1 MQSPSSPTPSL
12 PTQNRFL
19 LITALTLV
27 DSLHFVFARLLLPY
41 VSPGVS
47 AMYVLAFATLEVG
60 VFGALSGRINIM
72 TMRRNLVFFLIIGFL
87 VAISTNI
94 NYEAVA
100 FIDPGTASLL
110 SQTSIIF
117 GLALGLFWLRD
128 KLTRKQLLGAV
139 IAIVG
144 VLIITFQPGDYLRLG
159 SFMVLV
165 SSFLYA
171 LHAAITKRYGSD
183 IEFVDFFFFRL
194 LCTTAFLFIFALGRQ
209 QLALPSWKAVLLL
222 ILVGTVD
229 VVISRTLYYVT
240 LRRMDMSV
248 HAIILTLSPVA
259 TVLWSL
265 LLFSTFPTWGQM
277 IGGAAVLLGVL
288 IVTLN
293 QVRE

>member
-1 MQSPSSPTPSL
+1 
-12 PTQNRFL
+12 
-19 LITALTLV
+19 
-27 DSLHFVFARLLLPY
+27 
-41 VSPGVS
+41 
-47 AMYVLAFATLEVG
+47 
-60 VFGALSGRINIM
+60 
-72 TMRRNLVFFLIIGFL
+72 MRRNLIFFLIIGFL
-87 VAISTNI
+87 VAASTNI

-117 GLALGLFWLRD
+117 GLALGLLWLRD
-128 KLTRKQLLGAV
+128 KLTKKQLLGAL
-139 IAIVG
+139 IAILG

-159 SFMVLV
+159 SLMVLM

-171 LHAAITKRYGSD
+171 LHTAISKRFGSN
-183 IEFVDFFFFRL
+183 INFVDFFFFRL
-194 LCTTAFLFIFALGRQ
+194 LCTTLFLFLFSLGRQ
-209 QLALPSWKAVLLL
+209 QLALPGWKAVVLL

-229 VVISRTLYYVT
+229 VVISRTLFYVT

-265 LLFSTFPTWGQM
+265 LLFNTFPTWGQM
-277 IGGAAVLLGVL
+277 IGGTAVLLGVL

-293 QVRE
+293 QVR

>member
-1 MQSPSSPTPSL
+1 MINPSSNIPIAPI
-12 PTQNRFL
+12 QNRFL
-19 LITALTLV
+19 LIAALTLV

-41 VSPGVS
+41 ISPSVS

-60 VFGALSGRINIM
+60 IFGVLSKTINVM
-72 TMRRNLVFFLIIGFL
+72 SMRRNPVFFLIIGFL
-87 VAISTNI
+87 VAASTNI

-117 GLALGLFWLRD
+117 GLVLGLFWLRD
-128 KLTRKQLLGAV
+128 KLSRNQLFGAI
-139 IAIVG
+139 IAILG

-159 SFMVLV
+159 SLMVLM

-171 LHAAITKRYGSD
+171 LHTAITKRYGSD
-183 IEFVDFFFFRL
+183 IKFVDFFFFRL
-194 LCTTAFLFIFALGRQ
+194 LCTTLFLFIFSLGRQ
-209 QLALPSWKAVLLL
+209 QLALPSWKALILL

-229 VVISRTLYYVT
+229 VVISRTLFYVA
-240 LRRMDMSV
+240 LRRMDMSI

-265 LLFSTFPTWGQM
+265 LLFSTFPTWGQI

-293 QVRE
+293 QAR

>member
-1 MQSPSSPTPSL
+1 MQNPSSSIL
-12 PTQNRFL
+12 PAQIQNRFL
-19 LITALTLV
+19 LITTLTLV

-41 VSPGVS
+41 ISPGVS

-60 VFGALSGRINIM
+60 IFGVLSKSINIK
-72 TMRRNLVFFLIIGFL
+72 TMRRNLIFFLIIGFL
-87 VAISTNI
+87 VAASTNI

-117 GLALGLFWLRD
+117 GLALGLLWLRD
-128 KLTRKQLLGAV
+128 KLTKKQLLGAL
-139 IAIVG
+139 IAILG

-159 SFMVLV
+159 SLMVLM

-171 LHAAITKRYGSD
+171 LHTAISKRYGSN
-183 IEFVDFFFFRL
+183 IKFVDFFFFRL
-194 LCTTAFLFIFALGRQ
+194 LCTTLFLFLFSLGRQ
-209 QLALPSWKAVLLL
+209 QLALPGWKAVVLL

-229 VVISRTLYYVT
+229 VVISRTLFYVT

-293 QVRE
+293 QVR

>member
-1 MQSPSSPTPSL
+1 MQRPSSPSPSL
-12 PTQNRFL
+12 PIQNRFA
-19 LITALTLV
+19 LITVLTLV

-41 VSPGVS
+41 ISPGVS

-60 VFGALSGRINIM
+60 VFGLLSGRINIT

-87 VAISTNI
+87 VAASTNI

-117 GLALGLFWLRD
+117 GLALGLWWLRD
-128 KLTRKQLLGAV
+128 KLTRKQLLGAL

-144 VLIITFQPGDYLRLG
+144 VLIISFQPGDYLRLG
-159 SFMVLV
+159 SIMVLV
-165 SSFLYA
+165 SAFLYA

-194 LCTTAFLFIFALGRQ
+194 LCTTAFLFIFAASRQ

-222 ILVGTVD
+222 VLVGTVD

-293 QVRE
+293 QVR

>member
-1 MQSPSSPTPSL
+1 
-12 PTQNRFL
+12 
-19 LITALTLV
+19 
-27 DSLHFVFARLLLPY
+27 
-41 VSPGVS
+41 
-47 AMYVLAFATLEVG
+47 
-60 VFGALSGRINIM
+60 M
-72 TMRRNLVFFLIIGFL
+72 TIRRNLIFFLIIGFL
-87 VAISTNI
+87 VAASTNI

-117 GLALGLFWLRD
+117 GLALGLLWLRD
-128 KLTRKQLLGAV
+128 KLTKKQLLGAL
-139 IAIVG
+139 IAILG

-159 SFMVLV
+159 SLMVLM

-171 LHAAITKRYGSD
+171 LHTAISKRFGSN
-183 IEFVDFFFFRL
+183 INFVDFFFFRL
-194 LCTTAFLFIFALGRQ
+194 LCTTLFLFLFSLGRQ
-209 QLALPSWKAVLLL
+209 QLALPGWKAVVLL

-229 VVISRTLYYVT
+229 VVISRTLFYVT

-293 QVRE
+293 QVR

>member
-1 MQSPSSPTPSL
+1 
-12 PTQNRFL
+12 
-19 LITALTLV
+19 
-27 DSLHFVFARLLLPY
+27 
-41 VSPGVS
+41 
-47 AMYVLAFATLEVG
+47 MYVLAFATLEVG
-60 VFGALSGRINIM
+60 IFGVLSKSINIK
-72 TMRRNLVFFLIIGFL
+72 TMRRNLIFFLIIGFL
-87 VAISTNI
+87 VAASTNI

-117 GLALGLFWLRD
+117 GLALGLLWLRD
-128 KLTRKQLLGAV
+128 KLTKKQLLGAL
-139 IAIVG
+139 IAILG

-159 SFMVLV
+159 SLMVLM

-171 LHAAITKRYGSD
+171 LHTAISKRFGSN
-183 IEFVDFFFFRL
+183 INFVDFFFFRL
-194 LCTTAFLFIFALGRQ
+194 LCTTLFLFLFSLGRQ
-209 QLALPSWKAVLLL
+209 QLALPGWKAVVLL

-229 VVISRTLYYVT
+229 VVISRTLFYVT

-265 LLFSTFPTWGQM
+265 LLFNTFPTWGQM
-277 IGGAAVLLGVL
+277 IGGTAVLLGVL

-293 QVRE
+293 QVR

>member
-1 MQSPSSPTPSL
+1 MQRPSSPSPSL
-12 PTQNRFL
+12 PIQNRFA
-19 LITALTLV
+19 LITVLTLV

-41 VSPGVS
+41 ISPGVS

-60 VFGALSGRINIM
+60 VFGLLSGRINIT

-87 VAISTNI
+87 VAASTNI

-117 GLALGLFWLRD
+117 GLALGLWWLRD
-128 KLTRKQLLGAV
+128 KLTRKQLLGAL
-139 IAIVG
+139 ISIVG
-144 VLIITFQPGDYLRLG
+144 VLIISFQPGDYLRLG
-159 SFMVLV
+159 SIMVLV
-165 SSFLYA
+165 SAFLYA

-194 LCTTAFLFIFALGRQ
+194 LCTTAFLFIFAASRQ

-222 ILVGTVD
+222 VLVGTVD

-265 LLFSTFPTWGQM
+265 LLFSSFPTWGQM

-293 QVRE
+293 QVR

>member
-1 MQSPSSPTPSL
+1 MQRPSSPSPSL
-12 PTQNRFL
+12 PIQNRFA
-19 LITALTLV
+19 LITVLTLV
-27 DSLHFVFARLLLPY
+27 DSLHFVFARLLLQY
-41 VSPGVS
+41 ISPGVS

-60 VFGALSGRINIM
+60 VFGLLSGRINIT

-87 VAISTNI
+87 VAASTNI

-117 GLALGLFWLRD
+117 GLALGLWWLRD
-128 KLTRKQLLGAV
+128 KLTRKQLLGAL

-144 VLIITFQPGDYLRLG
+144 VLIISFQPGDYLRLG
-159 SFMVLV
+159 SIMVLV
-165 SSFLYA
+165 SAFLYA

-194 LCTTAFLFIFALGRQ
+194 LCTTAFLFIFAASRQ

-222 ILVGTVD
+222 VLVGTVD

-293 QVRE
+293 QVR

>member
-1 MQSPSSPTPSL
+1 MQNKSSNIPTAHI
-12 PTQNRFL
+12 QNRFL

-41 VSPGVS
+41 ISPSVS

-60 VFGALSGRINIM
+60 IFGVLSRSINIM
-72 TMRRNLVFFLIIGFL
+72 TMRKNLVFFLIIGFL
-87 VAISTNI
+87 VAASTNI

-100 FIDPGTASLL
+100 FIDPGTAALL

-117 GLALGLFWLRD
+117 GLVLGLLWLRD
-128 KLTRKQLLGAV
+128 KLSRKQLLGALL
-139 IAIVG
+139 AILG

-159 SFMVLV
+159 SLMVLL

-171 LHAAITKRYGSD
+171 MHTAITKRYGSD
-183 IEFVDFFFFRL
+183 IKFVDFFFYRL
-194 LCTTAFLFIFALGRQ
+194 LCTTLFLFLFSLGRQ
-209 QLALPSWKAVLLL
+209 QLALPSWKAVFLL
-222 ILVGTVD
+222 ILVATVD
-229 VVISRTLYYVT
+229 VVISRALFYVA
-240 LRRMDMSV
+240 LRRMDMSI

-265 LLFSTFPTWGQM
+265 LLFSTFPTWGQI

-293 QVRE
+293 QAR

>member
-1 MQSPSSPTPSL
+1 MQRPSSPSPSL
-12 PTQNRFL
+12 PIQNRFA
-19 LITALTLV
+19 LITVLTLV

-41 VSPGVS
+41 ISPGVS

-60 VFGALSGRINIM
+60 VFGLLSGRINIS

-87 VAISTNI
+87 VAASTNI

-117 GLALGLFWLRD
+117 GLALGLWWLRD
-128 KLTRKQLLGAV
+128 KLTRKQLLGAL

-144 VLIITFQPGDYLRLG
+144 VLIISFQPGDYLRLG
-159 SFMVLV
+159 SIMVLV
-165 SSFLYA
+165 SAFLYA

-194 LCTTAFLFIFALGRQ
+194 LCTTAFLFIFAASRQ

-222 ILVGTVD
+222 VLVGTVD

-293 QVRE
+293 QVR

>member
-1 MQSPSSPTPSL
+1 MQRPSSPSPAL
-12 PTQNRFL
+12 PIQHRFA
-19 LITALTLV
+19 LITALTFV

-41 VSPGVS
+41 ISPGVS

-60 VFGALSGRINIM
+60 VFGVLSGRINIT

-87 VAISTNI
+87 VAASTNI

-117 GLALGLFWLRD
+117 GLALGLWWLRD
-128 KLTRKQLLGAV
+128 KLTRKQLLGAL

-165 SSFLYA
+165 SAFLYA

-222 ILVGTVD
+222 LLVGTVD